1 MSELTV
7 ILKDSETGRKY
18 SQDFPI
24 YNSYT
29 ISLDDPLILACIAE
43 AKQNFQGDP
52 ESVQIKIHME
62 IQ

>member
-1 MSELTV
+1 MTELTV
-7 ILKDSETGRKY
+7 ILKDSDRTYK
-18 SQDFPI
+18 QDFII
-24 YNSYT
+24 YESYS
-29 ISLDDPLILACIAE
+29 ISDTDPLILACIDE